1 MYHRSAHRIFRV
13 IWPARMSDRTIDPL
27 IWESARIEDF
37 GGALIAAASAVGM
50 GVSLVSMLPE
60 PRVVYISDKAIE
72 ILGHPREVVLGQP
85 ATTFLTP
92 SERTMREET
101 DTHIKPDSSPNFI
114 ETVIQRA
121 DGRVVPLEVG
131 FAPIRLDGQPGIIA
145 FTRDI
150 TERRAATDA
159 LARSEQRLRRL
170 IEHAPDAVWIN
181 DGKRLVFAN
190 ATAARMLKY
199 PSVEALLATD
209 VAQIVAPE
217 DQPAM
222 RERMGQM
229 MRTGGALPP
238 REYRSRCSDGTYI
251 VCEVQAMP
259 IEWEGRPGLLGFAR
273 DVTSRKEM
281 EARLGQA
288 ERLAALGTLLAG
300 IAHEMNNP
308 LAYTLLG
315 IEQAMAQLGQLAA
328 PAEEVAK
335 LREALEGALHG
346 ATRVSAVVAQI
357 RASSRPDVE
366 ERGPVDVRAVLEGAL
381 RVTHNE
387 IHHRARLVTDL
398 AELPP
403 GAVTGNAQRLEQ
415 VFLNLL
421 VNAIQ
426 ALPDGRDENEI
437 RVVLRA
443 PSAREVS
450 IEVSD
455 NGPGIPD
462 EVRSRIFD
470 PFFTTKPV
478 GLGLGLGLSI
488 CHGIVTSHGGTITV
502 ESAPGRGS
510 TFRIVL
516 PATAPASTATAR
528 AASAPAPAPGATP
541 ARRRVLVID
550 DEPALAAMIRRVLS
564 KDCDVD
570 LAVDAR
576 EGLERLGAGTYDVI
590 LCDLM
595 MPDMTGMDLY
605 AEVSRRHPGVERR
618 FIFMTG
624 GAFTPRATE
633 FLAQVSNRRLEKPFE
648 TAVLK
653 ATVARDD

>member
-1 MYHRSAHRIFRV
+1 
-13 IWPARMSDRTIDPL
+13 
-27 IWESARIEDF
+27 
-37 GGALIAAASAVGM
+37 
-50 GVSLVSMLPE
+50 
-60 PRVVYISDKAIE
+60 
-72 ILGHPREVVLGQP
+72 
-85 ATTFLTP
+85 
-92 SERTMREET
+92 
-101 DTHIKPDSSPNFI
+101 
-114 ETVIQRA
+114 
-121 DGRVVPLEVG
+121 
-131 FAPIRLDGQPGIIA
+131 
-145 FTRDI
+145 
-150 TERRAATDA
+150 
-159 LARSEQRLRRL
+159 
-170 IEHAPDAVWIN
+170 
-181 DGKRLVFAN
+181 
-190 ATAARMLKY
+190 
-199 PSVEALLATD
+199 
-209 VAQIVAPE
+209 
-217 DQPAM
+217 M

-229 MRTGGALPP
+229 MRTGGSLPP

-251 VCEVQAMP
+251 LCEVQAMP
-259 IEWEGRPGLLGFAR
+259 FEGEGRPGLLGFAR

-281 EARLGQA
+281 EARLAQS

-315 IEQAMAQLGQLAA
+315 IEQALAQLTHLQA
-328 PAEEVAK
+328 PADDVAK
-335 LREALEGALHG
+335 VREALDGALHG
-346 ATRVSAVVAQI
+346 ATRVSAVVNQI

-366 ERGPVDVRAVLEGAL
+366 ERAAVDVRAVLEAAL

-387 IHHRARLVTDL
+387 IHHRARLVTDF
-398 AELPP
+398 ADLPP
-403 GAVTGNAQRLEQ
+403 GVVTGNAQRLEQ

-421 VNAIQ
+421 VNAVQ
-426 ALPDGRDENEI
+426 ALPDGRAENEI

-443 PSAREVS
+443 PTAREVS

-455 NGPGIPD
+455 NGPGIPAD
-462 EVRSRIFD
+462 VRSRIFD

-502 ESAPGRGS
+502 DSAPGRGS

-516 PATAPASTATAR
+516 PATPAAPTAEARPASAAPAA
-528 AASAPAPAPGATP
+528 APAP
-541 ARRRVLVID
+541 RRRVLVID

-564 KDCDVD
+564 KECDVD

-576 EGLERLGAGTYDVI
+576 EGLESLGAATYDVV

-605 AEVSRRHPGVERR
+605 AEVARRHPGVERR

-653 ATVARDD
+653 AAVARDE

>member
-1 MYHRSAHRIFRV
+1 
-13 IWPARMSDRTIDPL
+13 MSPTTFPL
-27 IWESARIEDF
+27 IWESARVEEL
-37 GGALIAAASAVGM
+37 GGALIGAASAVGM
-50 GVSLVSMLPE
+50 GVSLVSMLPT
-60 PRVVYISDKAIE
+60 PRVVYISDKGIE
-72 ILGHPREVVLGQP
+72 ILGHPREVVMSRP
-85 ATTFLTP
+85 ATDFLTP
-92 SERTMREET
+92 EERTMREET
-101 DTHIKPDSSPNFI
+101 DTYIKPDSSPNFI
-114 ETVIQRA
+114 ETVIKRA
-121 DGRVVPLEVG
+121 DGRVAPLEVG

-159 LARSEQRLRRL
+159 LARSEQRLRHL
-170 IEHAPDAVWIN
+170 IEHAPDAVWVN
-181 DGKRLVFAN
+181 DRGRLVFAN
-190 ATAARMLKY
+190 STAARMLKY
-199 PSVEALLATD
+199 PSVEALLATNVQD
-209 VAQIVAPE
+209 IVAPE
-217 DQPAM
+217 DQQAM
-222 RERMGQM
+222 RERMAEM
-229 MRTGGALPP
+229 LRTGQSMPP
-238 REYRSRCSDGTYI
+238 RDYRTRCADGTYI
-251 VCEVQAMP
+251 LTETQSMP
-259 IEWEGRPGLLGFAR
+259 IEWEGRPALLGFAR
-273 DVTSRKEM
+273 DVTGRKEM

-315 IEQAMAQLGQLAA
+315 IEQAMAQLARLAA
-328 PAEEVAK
+328 PGEDVAK
-335 LREALEGALHG
+335 LREALESALHG
-346 ATRVSAVVAQI
+346 ATRVSAVVNQI

-366 ERGPVDVRAVLEGAL
+366 ERGPVDVRAVLEAAL

-403 GAVTGNAQRLEQ
+403 GIVTGSAQRLEQ

-421 VNAIQ
+421 VNAVQ
-426 ALPDGRDENEI
+426 ALPDGRGENEI

-443 PSAREVS
+443 PSPTEVA

-462 EVRSRIFD
+462 DVRSRIFD

-502 ESAPGRGS
+502 DSAPGRGS

-516 PATAPASTATAR
+516 PVKPREPVAAARPAGAAAVGDA
-528 AASAPAPAPGATP
+528 AAS
-541 ARRRVLVID
+541 RRRVLVID

-564 KDCDVD
+564 KECDVD

-576 EGLERLGAGTYDVI
+576 EGLERLSSSVSYDVI

-605 AEVSRRHPGVERR
+605 AEVARRHPGVERR

-633 FLAQVSNRRLEKPFE
+633 FLAQVANRRLEKPFE

-653 ATVARDD
+653 AAVARDD

>member
-1 MYHRSAHRIFRV
+1 MSV
-13 IWPARMSDRTIDPL
+13 PASVPL
-27 IWESARIEDF
+27 IWETARVEEL
-37 GGALIAAASAVGM
+37 GGALIAAASAAGI

-60 PRVVYISDKAIE
+60 PRVVYISEKGLE
-72 ILGHPREVVLGQP
+72 ILGHPREVVMSVP
-85 ATTFLTP
+85 ATNFLTP
-92 SERTMREET
+92 AERTMREET
-101 DTHIKPDSSPNFI
+101 NTMIRVDSRPHFL
-114 ETVIQRA
+114 ETMVKRA
-121 DGRVVPLEVG
+121 DGTEAPLEVG
-131 FAPIRLDGQPGIIA
+131 FAPIHLDGQPGIIA

-159 LARSEQRLRRL
+159 LRRSEERFRRL
-170 IEHAPDAVWIN
+170 IELAPDAVWIN
-181 DGKRLVFAN
+181 DGRRLVFAN
-190 ATAARMLKY
+190 PTAARMLRY

-209 VAQIVAPE
+209 MRDIIAPE
-217 DQPAM
+217 DQGPM
-222 RERMGQM
+222 RERTQEML
-229 MRTGGALPP
+229 RTGVPLPP
-238 REYRSRCSDGTYI
+238 RDYRTRRSDGTW
-251 VCEVQAMP
+251 VMTEVQSMP
-259 IEWEGRPGLLGFAR
+259 IEWEGAPALLGFSR
-273 DVTSRKEM
+273 DVTGRKEM
-281 EARLGQA
+281 EARLQQS

-300 IAHEMNNP
+300 IAHEVNNP
-308 LAYTLLG
+308 LSYTLLG
-315 IEQAMAQLGQLAA
+315 VEQALAQLARLTA
-328 PAEEVAK
+328 PADDIAK
-335 LREALEGALHG
+335 LREALESALQG
-346 ATRVSAVVAQI
+346 ATRVAAVVGQI
-357 RASSRPDVE
+357 RATTRPDVE
-366 ERGPVDVRAVLEGAL
+366 ERGPVDVRAALESAL

-387 IHHRARLVTDL
+387 IHHRARLVTEL
-398 AELPP
+398 ADLPP
-403 GAVTGNAQRLEQ
+403 GLVMGSAQRLEQ

-421 VNAIQ
+421 VNAVQ
-426 ALPDGRDENEI
+426 ALPDGRPENEI
-437 RVVLRA
+437 RVALRA
-443 PSAREVS
+443 PSASEVLL
-450 IEVSD
+450 EVGD

-462 EVRSRIFD
+462 DVRSRIFD

-516 PATAPASTATAR
+516 PARAPEAAPATRADGAAATDA
-528 AASAPAPAPGATP
+528 P

-564 KDCDVD
+564 KDYHVD

-576 EGLERLGAGTYDVI
+576 EGLARLESPEPYDVV

-595 MPDMTGMDLY
+595 MPDMTGMDLF
-605 AEVSRRHPGVERR
+605 AEVAKRRPGLERR

-653 ATVARDD
+653 AAVARDD